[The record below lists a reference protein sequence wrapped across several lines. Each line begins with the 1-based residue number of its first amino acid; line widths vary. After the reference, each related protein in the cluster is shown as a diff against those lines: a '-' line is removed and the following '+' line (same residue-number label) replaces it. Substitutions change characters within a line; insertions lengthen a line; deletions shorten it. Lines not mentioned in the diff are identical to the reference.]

1 MKTEHYFE
9 EYNTYVTGQNKNIND
24 LAYEVKQLE
33 DKIQE
38 DKVKY
43 KQLVAD
49 AKDKEADELY
59 STFDKNEQK
68 LKALQKRLE
77 TKREVFNDAR
87 RKKAVELIKH
97 QAELPHL
104 YQEDKKRILA
114 KFKPI
119 IEEYNKVVDEIND
132 LNTEYEAEYLR
143 YTNPYYKENF
153 DKNDEVKRELRN
165 HFKDILYSPYIKGI
179 ELPFTDQY
187 KHKLKFR
194 GDK

>member
-38 DKVKY
+38 DKAKY

-59 STFDKNEQK
+59 STFDKNEHK

-87 RKKAVELIKH
+87 RKKAIELIKH
-97 QAELPHL
+97 QGELPHL
-104 YQEDKKRILA
+104 YQEDKERILS
-114 KFKPI
+114 KFGPI
-119 IEEYNKVVDEIND
+119 IEEYNKVVDEIEALND
-132 LNTEYEAEYLR
+132 EYEYEYLR
-143 YTNPYYKENF
+143 YANPYYNENF
-153 DKNDEVKRELRN
+153 NEDDEVKRELRN
-165 HFKDILYSPYIKGI
+165 HFRDILYSPFISGMD
-179 ELPFTDQY
+179 LPIIDQFNDR
-187 KHKLKFR
+187 LKFR

>member
-24 LAYEVKQLE
+24 LAHDVKKLE

-38 DKVKY
+38 DKAKY
-43 KQLVAD
+43 KQLVAE
-49 AKDKEADELY
+49 AKDEEADKLY

-104 YQEDKKRILA
+104 YQEDKERILA

-119 IEEYNKVVDEIND
+119 IEEYNKIINEIAALND
-132 LNTEYEAEYLR
+132 EYEIEFERFVRVYD
-143 YTNPYYKENF
+143 KENF
-153 DKNDEVKRELRN
+153 EKDREVRAEIKNY
-165 HFKDILYSPYIKGI
+165 FSPNIYTNYVSGD
-179 ELPFTDQY
+179 ELPFIDIRKKMQ
-187 KHKLKFR
+187 LR

>member
-24 LAYEVKQLE
+24 LAYEVKQLA

-38 DKVKY
+38 DKSKY

-59 STFDKNEQK
+59 STFNKNEQK
-68 LKALQKRLE
+68 LKALQKRLD

-97 QAELPHL
+97 QADLPHL
-104 YQEDKKRILA
+104 YKEDKERILS
-114 KFKPI
+114 KFGPI
-119 IEEYNKVVDEIND
+119 IEEYNKVVDEIEALND
-132 LNTEYEAEYLR
+132 EYEYEYLR
-143 YTNPYYKENF
+143 YANPYYNENF
-153 DKNDEVKRELRN
+153 NEDDEVKRELRN
-165 HFKDILYSPYIKGI
+165 HFRDILYSPYIKGI
-179 ELPFTDQY
+179 ELPTTDKY
-187 KHKLKFR
+187 NHKLKSGGVR
-194 GDK
+194 

>member
-24 LAYEVKQLE
+24 LAHDVKKLE

-38 DKVKY
+38 DKAKY
-43 KQLVAD
+43 KQLVAE
-49 AKDKEADELY
+49 AKDEEADKLY

-104 YQEDKKRILA
+104 YQEDKERILA

-119 IEEYNKVVDEIND
+119 IEEYNKVVDEIAALND
-132 LNTEYEAEYLR
+132 EYEIEFDRFVRVYD
-143 YTNPYYKENF
+143 KENF
-153 DKNDEVKRELRN
+153 EKDREVRAEIKNY
-165 HFKDILYSPYIKGI
+165 FSPNIYTNYVSGD
-179 ELPFTDQY
+179 ELPFIDIRKKMQ
-187 KHKLKFR
+187 LR

>member
-24 LAYEVKQLE
+24 LAHDVKKLE

-38 DKVKY
+38 DKATY
-43 KQLVAD
+43 KQLVAE
-49 AKDKEADELY
+49 AKDEDADKLY

-77 TKREVFNDAR
+77 TKREVFDDAR

-114 KFKPI
+114 KFGPI
-119 IEEYNKVVDEIND
+119 IEEYNKVVDEIAALND
-132 LNTEYEAEYLR
+132 EYEYEFYR
-143 YTNPYYKENF
+143 FVGPYDKENF
-153 DKNDEVKRELRN
+153 EKDREVREEIKNYFSPNK
-165 HFKDILYSPYIKGI
+165 YSNYVNGD
-179 ELPFTDQY
+179 ELPFIDIRN
-187 KHKLKFR
+187 KMKLR
-194 GDK
+194 GAK

>member
-24 LAYEVKQLE
+24 LAHDVKKLQ

-38 DKVKY
+38 DKATY
-43 KQLVAD
+43 KQLVAE
-49 AKDKEADELY
+49 AKDEEADKLY

-97 QAELPHL
+97 QADLPHL
-104 YQEDKKRILA
+104 YQEDKERILS
-114 KFKPI
+114 KFGPI
-119 IEEYNKVVDEIND
+119 IEEFNKVIDEVED
-132 LNTEYEAEYLR
+132 LNARYKDEFMR
-143 YTNPYYKENF
+143 YTNPYHIENF
-153 DKNDEVKRELRN
+153 DEDDEVKRELRN
-165 HFKDILYSPYIKGI
+165 HFRDVLYSPYITSI
-179 ELPFTDQY
+179 ELPFTD
-187 KHKLKFR
+187 KFKDKLKFR

>member
-24 LAYEVKQLE
+24 LAHDVKKLE

-38 DKVKY
+38 DKAKY
-43 KQLVAD
+43 KQLVAE

-77 TKREVFNDAR
+77 TKREVFDDAR

-97 QAELPHL
+97 QAELSHL

-114 KFKPI
+114 KFGPI
-119 IEEYNKVVDEIND
+119 IEEYNKVVDEIAALND
-132 LNTEYEAEYLR
+132 EYEIEFDRFVRVYD
-143 YTNPYYKENF
+143 KENF
-153 DKNDEVKRELRN
+153 EKDREVRAKIKNYFSPIK
-165 HFKDILYSPYIKGI
+165 YSNYVNGD
-179 ELPFTDQY
+179 ELPFIDIRN
-187 KHKLKFR
+187 KMKLR

>member
-24 LAYEVKQLE
+24 LAYEVKQLA

-38 DKVKY
+38 DKSKY

-59 STFDKNEQK
+59 STFNKNEQK
-68 LKALQKRLE
+68 LKALQKRLD

-97 QAELPHL
+97 QADLPHL
-104 YQEDKKRILA
+104 YKEDKERILS
-114 KFKPI
+114 KFGPI
-119 IEEYNKVVDEIND
+119 IEEYNKVVDEIEALND
-132 LNTEYEAEYLR
+132 EYEYEYLR
-143 YTNPYYKENF
+143 YANPYYNENF
-153 DKNDEVKRELRN
+153 NEDDEVKRELRN
-165 HFKDILYSPYIKGI
+165 HFRDILYSPYIKGI
-179 ELPFTDQY
+179 ELPTTDKY
-187 KHKLKFR
+187 NNKLKSGGVR
-194 GDK
+194 

>member
-24 LAYEVKQLE
+24 LAHDVKKLE

-38 DKVKY
+38 DKAKY
-43 KQLVAD
+43 KQLVAE
-49 AKDKEADELY
+49 AKDEEADKLY

-104 YQEDKKRILA
+104 YQEDKERILA
-114 KFKPI
+114 KFKSI
-119 IEEYNKVVDEIND
+119 IEEYNKVVDEIAALND
-132 LNTEYEAEYLR
+132 EYEIEFDRFVRVYD
-143 YTNPYYKENF
+143 KENF
-153 DKNDEVKRELRN
+153 EKDREVRAEIKNY
-165 HFKDILYSPYIKGI
+165 FSPNIYTNYVSGD
-179 ELPFTDQY
+179 ELPFIDIRKKMQ
-187 KHKLKFR
+187 LR

>member
-38 DKVKY
+38 DKAKY

-104 YQEDKKRILA
+104 YQEDKKCILA
-114 KFKPI
+114 KFEPI

>member
-38 DKVKY
+38 DKAKY

-114 KFKPI
+114 KFGPI

-153 DKNDEVKRELRN
+153 DKDDGVKRELRN
-165 HFKDILYSPYIKGI
+165 HFKDILYSSYIKGI
-179 ELPFTDQY
+179 ELPFTDQFNNR
-187 KHKLKFR
+187 LKFR